1 MYWKL
6 KNKDGAA
13 LVEFALIAL
22 LLFTVLFGII
32 EIGFLLYNQQI
43 ITNAGRE
50 GARFGIVARPDE
62 PNGLYK
68 HDASEIR
75 DHVRNYAESHIVSFG
90 SKNLTVTPSFEFSS
104 SSGKDYC
111 TEFQEELT
119 VDVTYDYSF
128 LFLPY
133 ATKTL
138 GTKAVMLCE

>member
-1 MYWKL
+1 MRGKL
-6 KNKDGAA
+6 KNNDGAG

-32 EIGFLLYNQQI
+32 ETGFLLYNQQI

-68 HDASEIR
+68 NDTSDIIN
-75 DHVRNYAESHIVSFG
+75 HVQNYADNYIVSFG

-119 VDVTYDYSF
+119 VDVTYDYTF
-128 LFLPY
+128 LFLPF